1 MTKLSDLDA
10 KTKAAIQLVVLAGMI
25 FGPAKWGITY
35 IAAQEITKQNA
46 PIQNYMTYMVNRERR
61 EDDAE
66 QVEACEKERSELQ
79 CEKESDH
86 RWTMWSWMDC
96 GNSARAN
103 SKDIEK
109 ACGPE
114 PKMVP

>member
-1 MTKLSDLDA
+1 MKISELDT
-10 KTKAAIQLVVLAGMI
+10 KTKAAIQILVLAGMI
-25 FGPAKWGITY
+25 LGPVRWGVTY
-35 IAAQEITKQNA
+35 ISAQEAQKQNA
-46 PIQNYMTYMVNRERR
+46 PIQSQMAYMVNRERR
-61 EDDAE
+61 KDNAE
-66 QVEACEKERSELQ
+66 QVEECEKERSELQ

-86 RWTMWSWMDC
+86 RWAMWGWMDC
-96 GNSARAN
+96 GDIARAN